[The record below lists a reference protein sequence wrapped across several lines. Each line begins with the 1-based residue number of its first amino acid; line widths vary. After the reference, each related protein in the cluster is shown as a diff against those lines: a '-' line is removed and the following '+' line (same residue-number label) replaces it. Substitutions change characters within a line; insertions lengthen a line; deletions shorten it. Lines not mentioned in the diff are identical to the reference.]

1 MVVENAGGH
10 KRNPNGIVDLLVRE
24 HFPRIVE
31 YGGHSTLT
39 YSFDHYVVTP
49 KAAVDRDNRE
59 FNNKVERV
67 KQELWVGFPHTILFN
82 MSHSLCIFEIMYRY
96 IMFIADFFR
105 CEARYEGRMDV
116 VATTCCK
123 KLVMDMNYEE
133 RIQAIINFHASV
145 LGEKV
150 SKKDART
157 MSLTRDQYLQVNTK
171 F

>member
-1 MVVENAGGH
+1 
-10 KRNPNGIVDLLVRE
+10 
-24 HFPRIVE
+24 
-31 YGGHSTLT
+31 
-39 YSFDHYVVTP
+39 
-49 KAAVDRDNRE
+49 
-59 FNNKVERV
+59 
-67 KQELWVGFPHTILFN
+67 
-82 MSHSLCIFEIMYRY
+82 
-96 IMFIADFFR
+96 
-105 CEARYEGRMDV
+105 MDV